1 MSGTVSSVQA
11 LVFSTSLVKRAWPPI
26 TPRSSM
32 PRSHLAPLLLLLSLL
47 LPLSSRAQ
55 APEPGPAQATPPPLI
70 TAPEQP
76 VPEGE
81 LIPREHTP
89 GAKKTGRAFYQFL
102 GGTGATLGAM
112 LLGYGILALD
122 DQNCLGSS
130 CDYNTLVYSVG
141 VAGLAVL
148 AATPTVVWLI
158 GKRYD
163 DRGRFFP
170 TLAGTALGIG
180 AAVLSIA
187 TFHESVSREVNVML
201 TILWPSLITMIVHEY
216 TRAPAP
222 AVSSSAGP
230 RVLPVLSMSR
240 HGSIV
245 GGLMGAF

>member
-1 MSGTVSSVQA
+1 M
-11 LVFSTSLVKRAWPPI
+11 L
-26 TPRSSM
+26 
-32 PRSHLAPLLLLLSLL
+32 RSHLGTLLLLSVL

-55 APEPGPAQATPPPLI
+55 ASKPGPEQATPPPLI

-76 VPEGE
+76 APEDPPTTEAPAGSTVPEGE

-89 GAKKTGRAFYQFL
+89 GAKKDGRVFYQL
-102 GGTGATLGAM
+102 AGGTGATLGAM

-122 DQNCLGSS
+122 PQNCGGFF
-130 CDYNTLVYSVG
+130 CNVDYLVYGVG
-141 VAGLAVL
+141 VGGLAVL

-180 AAVLSIA
+180 AAVLSVA
-187 TFHESVSREVNVML
+187 TFHESVSREGNVML
-201 TILWPSLITMIVHEY
+201 CIFWPSVITMIVHEY

-222 AVSSSAGP
+222 TVSASAGP

-240 HGSIV
+240 HGGIV

>member
-1 MSGTVSSVQA
+1 M
-11 LVFSTSLVKRAWPPI
+11 L
-26 TPRSSM
+26 
-32 PRSHLAPLLLLLSLL
+32 RSHLGTLLLLSLL

-76 VPEGE
+76 APEAPPTTEAPAGSTVPEGE

-89 GAKKTGRAFYQFL
+89 GAKKTGRVFYQFL

-112 LLGYGILALD
+112 LLGFGILALD
-122 DQNCLGSS
+122 DDNCLGSSS

-141 VAGLAVL
+141 VAGLGIL

-201 TILWPSLITMIVHEY
+201 TILWPSLITMVVHEY
-216 TRAPAP
+216 TRAPEP
-222 AVSSSAGP
+222 TVSASAGP

-240 HGSIV
+240 HGGIV